1 MVAKDPAP
9 HGPVANGAGL
19 HSDGSFKALHC
30 ILTCEV
36 WLIINMIKNF
46 TFFSFKNLTIDLP
59 YKHNLSIL
67 NFD

>member
-1 MVAKDPAP
+1 MYTAKLHTLHTLLSWLQTKASVGASEMVAKDPAP

-36 WLIINMIKNF
+36 
-46 TFFSFKNLTIDLP
+46 
-59 YKHNLSIL
+59 
-67 NFD
+67 